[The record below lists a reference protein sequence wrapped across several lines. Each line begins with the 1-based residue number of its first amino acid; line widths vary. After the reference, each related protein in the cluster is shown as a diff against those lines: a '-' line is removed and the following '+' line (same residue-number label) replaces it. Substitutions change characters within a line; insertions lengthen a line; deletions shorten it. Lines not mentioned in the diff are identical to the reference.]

1 MAIDP
6 IVLALCRGEN
16 VVGDTT
22 MPIVRIDTV
31 LKLGET
37 VELSRNEIIA
47 LGTTWDS
54 YRPVALLCTIEGIGT
69 LMPACA
75 WVEGYTYSGTVC
87 ILGSMIE
94 VYLKGD
100 KEKGT
105 FAATVS
111 GYQIAPI
118 E

>member
-6 IVLALCRGEN
+6 IMLALCRGEN
-16 VVGDTT
+16 VVVDTT
-22 MPIVRIDTV
+22 LPIVRLDTV
-31 LKLGET
+31 LKFGET
-37 VELSRNEIIA
+37 VELSRNEVIA
-47 LGTTWDS
+47 LGTAWDS
-54 YRPVALLCTIEGIGT
+54 YRPIALLCAVENIGT
-69 LMPACA
+69 FMPACA

-87 ILGSMIE
+87 ILGAMVE

-105 FAATVS
+105 FTATVS
-111 GYQIAPI
+111 GYQIVPV